1 MMFIGS
7 FSLCIKTE
15 GNKKWKQF
23 PFLLKLINCIHCF
36 IRLFYRL
43 ALLTKMLSISYGNSA
58 INQKSTKTLI
68 LLRNEC
74 NRNAIK

>member
-1 MMFIGS
+1 MMLNGS
-7 FSLCIKTE
+7 IKTE

-23 PFLLKLINCIHCF
+23 PCLLKVINCICCF

-43 ALLTKMLSISYGNSA
+43 ALLTKMLSISYVKPA
-58 INQKSTKTLI
+58 INLKPTNTLK